1 MNVRSW
7 YLPALGLILLLA
19 ACASFPAR
27 PTVTPTAPPQATIIA
42 TVDMGAGGAGF
53 ASLVYAQEVH
63 SGATFHTVMSAGS
76 HGLVVLPTS
85 PPVSFTV
92 DAPGTYVF
100 YAVLIN
106 ESSYHFG
113 STECKAVS
121 ECTAK
126 GLIAL
131 DVLPG
136 ETYAVYIGDASAAI
150 PATGIPVTVPWH
162 Q

>member
-1 MNVRSW
+1 MNLRSW
-7 YLPALGLILLLA
+7 HLPAFLLVLFLA
-19 ACASFPAR
+19 ACASLPWV
-27 PTVTPTAPPQATIIA
+27 PTATPTPHPQATIIA
-42 TVDMGAGGAGF
+42 AVDMGAGGAGF
-53 ASLVYAQEVH
+53 TCVVYAQEVH
-63 SGATFHTVMSAGS
+63 SGATFHTIMSASS

-106 ESSYHFG
+106 ESSYHFA

-121 ECTAK
+121 DCTAK
-126 GLIAL
+126 GLVAR
-131 DVLPG
+131 DVQPG
-136 ETYAVYIGDASAAI
+136 GTYEVYIGDASAAI

-162 Q
+162 R